1 LLDGR
6 ALPRYSPRVR
16 SRSPWRLGVL
26 AILFVVPFAT
36 AAGCNEKA
44 VERTP
49 DAGTIPGGLTP
60 EQASKPLAKFGD
72 HVITLGDFAQ
82 ALADMPEY
90 ERMRYQS
97 LERRKELLRSM
108 IDVYLL
114 ADEAKKEGLD
124 KDPQVEEE
132 TRQILVAW
140 MRQKLLQG
148 LPPPAGIPAADVR
161 SYYDAHLDEFRQP
174 ERRRV
179 AQIVTSDEAVARKAY
194 DETKAATPTAWGG
207 LVRKYSDDKPAVTSA
222 PEMAGD
228 LGFVTSP
235 DDTHPPSSAKIT
247 PELRAVAFST
257 KDVGDVA
264 APFKDGN
271 GWHVLKLLVREPAHE
286 QAYAD
291 VEKSIRIRL
300 LQDMRTAK
308 EKAVLDET
316 KASTNVQIDDD
327 ALAAVANSLSV
338 EPAPSTSTSTAPS
351 TNPSTSASS
360 SASVSASA
368 SASGKPKTK

>member
-1 LLDGR
+1 MAAFSLLP
-6 ALPRYSPRVR
+6 LVS
-16 SRSPWRLGVL
+16 
-26 AILFVVPFAT
+26 FV
-36 AAGCNEKA
+36 GCNEKA
-44 VERTP
+44 VERAP

-60 EQASKPLAKFGD
+60 EQAGKPLAKFGD

-124 KDPQVEEE
+124 KEPQVEEE

-140 MRQKLLQG
+140 MRQKLLKG
-148 LPPPAGIPAADVR
+148 LPPPGGIPAADVR
-161 SYYDAHLDEFRQP
+161 AYYDGHLDEFRQP

-179 AQIVTSDEAVARKAY
+179 AQITTGDEATAKKAY
-194 DETKAATPTAWGG
+194 DEAKAATPTAWGA
-207 LVRKYSDDKPAVTSA
+207 LVSKYSNDKPAATSA

-228 LGFVTSP
+228 LGFVTAP
-235 DDTHPPSSAKIT
+235 DDPHPPSSSKIT
-247 PELRAVAFST
+247 TEVRAVAFST

-264 APFKDGN
+264 PPFKDAN
-271 GWHVLKLLVREPAHE
+271 GWHVLRLLVKEPAHE

-291 VEKSIRIRL
+291 VEKSIRIRM
-300 LQDMRTAK
+300 LQDMRSAK
-308 EKAVLDET
+308 EKALLDET
-316 KASTNVQIDDD
+316 KASTKVEIDDG
-327 ALAAVANSLSV
+327 ALAQVAQTLAL
-338 EPAPSTSTSTAPS
+338 EPAPSSATSG
-351 TNPSTSASS
+351 
-360 SASVSASA
+360 SVSASA
-368 SASGKPKTK
+368 SGAPSASSSPSTKPKTK